1 MRVVMKSLALA
12 LLIAATILRADSALA
27 DTYPSRLIRIIVPTA
42 PGGSTDLLGRMVAN
56 HISTKTGV
64 QVVVENRAGAG
75 GNIGMDAVA
84 KAAPD
89 GYTLGFANTGL
100 TINPYLY
107 KSMPFDARKDL
118 APVGPVGDAPQLLVI
133 NAELPAKTL
142 QEFIALAKAAP
153 GRFNYGSAGLGSTV
167 HLAGDQFSRSAG
179 LDMTHVPYRGSAPA
193 VTDLVRG
200 SLQMISISLG
210 PVAGFVASDKLRVL
224 AAASKKRVRFLPDV
238 PTSAEAGLP
247 GYEMTTWF
255 GLFAPAGT
263 PQDIVD
269 RLNGYL
275 AEMLVEPA
283 TQKRLADNSIEA
295 LQMSAGEFARFLQ
308 EDSAKWERVV
318 RDAGLQA
325 Q

>member
-1 MRVVMKSLALA
+1 MRSLGLA
-12 LLIAATILRADSALA
+12 LLIAGTLLRADAALA
-27 DTYPSRLIRIIVPTA
+27 DTYPSRIVRIIVPTSA
-42 PGGSTDLLGRMVAN
+42 GGSTDLLGRMVAN
-56 HISTKTGV
+56 HIAAKTGG

-89 GYTLGFANTGL
+89 GYTLGFANSGV

-107 KSMPFDARKDL
+107 KSMSFDARKDL
-118 APVGPVGDAPQLLVI
+118 APIGPVGEAPQLLIV
-133 NAELPAKTL
+133 NAELPAKSL
-142 QEFIALAKAAP
+142 REFIALAKAQP
-153 GRFNYGSAGLGSTV
+153 GKFNYGSAGIGSTV
-167 HLAGDQFSRSAG
+167 HLAGDQFARIAG
-179 LDMTHVPYRGSAPA
+179 LEMTHVPYRGSSPA

-210 PVAGFVASDKLRVL
+210 PVAGFVASEKLRVL
-224 AAASKKRVRFLPDV
+224 AAASKKRIRFLPDV

-269 RLNGYL
+269 RLNAYL
-275 AEMLVEPA
+275 AEMLAEPA
-283 TQKRLADNSIEA
+283 SQKRLADNSIDM
-295 LQMSAGEFARFLQ
+295 LQMSAPEFARFLQ
-308 EDSAKWERVV
+308 EDSARWEQVV
-318 RDAGLQA
+318 RAAGLQA